1 MLSLRDFAERP
12 GSRRA
17 HCLAIFIAPLSGG
30 NAASRSLAVTPGGR
44 FLFRSCVV
52 LSCMSCSLFFCLY
65 YGVKGPPSAWPM
77 QYPGPLCILQA
88 SEMCK
93 LDFTYLLAALHI
105 IIHYMS

>member
-30 NAASRSLAVTPGGR
+30 NAASRSLAVTPGG
-44 FLFRSCVV
+44 
-52 LSCMSCSLFFCLY
+52 
-65 YGVKGPPSAWPM
+65 PPSAWPM